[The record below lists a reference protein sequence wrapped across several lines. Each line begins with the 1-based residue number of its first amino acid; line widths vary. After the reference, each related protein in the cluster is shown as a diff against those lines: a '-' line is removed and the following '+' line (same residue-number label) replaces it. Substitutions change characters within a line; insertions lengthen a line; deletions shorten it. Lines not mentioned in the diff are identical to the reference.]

1 MEDGP
6 CYPDDFSFNFFIAL
20 PTLVHVG
27 HVVLLAEHLVVQ
39 LVVGPLNN
47 LFTDTTDL
55 LCLLKILFTNWFVLK
70 EEV

>member
-6 CYPDDFSFNFFIAL
+6 CYPDDFPFNFFITL
-20 PTLVHVG
+20 PTLVHVS

-39 LVVGPLNN
+39 LVVGPLYN
-47 LFTDTTDL
+47 LFTDTADL

>member
-6 CYPDDFSFNFFIAL
+6 CYPDDFSFNFFT
-20 PTLVHVG
+20 TLSTCVHVG
-27 HVVLLAEHLVVQ
+27 HVVLLAENLVIE
-39 LVVGPLNN
+39 LVVGPLDDLLTN
-47 LFTDTTDL
+47 TTNL